1 MNTHQHHTLSRAIEL
16 TIRNDQPITTA
27 ETKARKTEI
36 LDILQP
42 AFTPHMAEY
51 ILTKINTL
59 TMIDWG
65 RSHITTGINTK
76 IKELA
81 PDIEFWQA
89 QERNPLDPHT
99 NPI

>member
-1 MNTHQHHTLSRAIEL
+1 MNTHQHNVLSRAIECL
-16 TIRNDQPITTA
+16 IRDDLPITTA
-27 ETKARKTEI
+27 ETKARETEI

-42 AFTPHMAEY
+42 AFTPDIAEY

-65 RSHITTGINTK
+65 RRYLTTGISTK
-76 IKELA
+76 IEELA

-89 QERNPLDPHT
+89 QHPH
-99 NPI
+99 